1 MKMKLIMEKFNRFK
15 NEARIAP
22 PSTRGEAGFDEL
34 VNKILQDDNVPEKAK
49 QLFKKSVDDRDD
61 EHIRSMLVLISNF
74 APEYEG
80 AEKFLELPEKYDYNS
95 SEDGARQKHGQF
107 SIDRLEYDI
116 ISALKSIRM
125 ARHRDYRFGKDMKMN
140 VSENSKNPFKDA
152 VVFVRFDEPEDAQK
166 AIEALEANGLQI
178 HGGVQELPIWDFSYQ
193 IKVKH
198 V

>member
-1 MKMKLIMEKFNRFK
+1 MKMKLILEKFNRFM
-15 NEARIAP
+15 NEARITP
-22 PSTRGEAGFDEL
+22 PTTRGEAGFDEL
-34 VNKILQDDNVPEKAK
+34 VNKILQDDNVPDKAK
-49 QLFKKSVDDRDD
+49 KLLKKSVEDGDDD
-61 EHIRSMLVLISNF
+61 HIRSMLVLISNY

-95 SEDGARQKHGQF
+95 PEDAARQEFGRF

-125 ARHRDYRFGKDMKMN
+125 VQHRDYRFGKDMKM
-140 VSENSKNPFKDA
+140 SIYENSKNPFRDA
-152 VVFVRFDEPEDAQK
+152 VVFIRFDEPEDAQK
-166 AIEALEANGLQI
+166 AIEALESNGMQI

-198 V
+198 A